1 MHRFQVSLTAEPVHP
16 AILSFL
22 RSRAEASCAIVDKHL
37 MDRPFVLGERPT
49 IVDFSMAG
57 YMYYPAEETGFDIET
72 DFPALHAWRQRLAG
86 LPGWKPPYELMPVGS
101 SPPVRVVTQT
111 A

>member
-1 MHRFQVSLTAEPVHP
+1 MHP

-22 RSRAEASCAIVDKHL
+22 RSRVVASFAIADKHL
-37 MDRPFVLGERPT
+37 ADRAFMLGDRPT

-57 YMYYPAEETGFDIET
+57 YVYYLPEETGFDIAT
-72 DFPALHAWRQRLAG
+72 DFPALHAWRQRLAA

-101 SPPVRVVTQT
+101 SSPVRVTRP